1 MTVMQQGRST
11 YRQAWSWLRSLRP
24 PDTSL
29 VLLILPLIAIGL
41 IYVFSASYPV
51 AGFDRSRL
59 TGGDSFYYLKRQ
71 AMFAIV
77 GLGMMWVM
85 SLVPSAVLR
94 RIGYVGYWAA
104 GAMLL
109 AVLILGPER
118 NGAHRWMFGMQ
129 PSEFARLLG
138 IVALARV
145 ICEKAGQMQKLPTV
159 MRICALAAPL
169 ILLVLVEPHLAG
181 AVLFSIVLFG
191 MLHVGGARA
200 RHLGLI
206 GVATA
211 LAAVLAVVV
220 VGYRSGIVKARL
232 GGGYHTLH
240 CQMAFGAGGLGGRG
254 FGESREKYF
263 YLPEPHTDSILAII
277 GEEMGFFAT
286 LGVITLFGLLAW
298 RMLQVAARASDEFD
312 VLLTSGIAFAI
323 GFEALINM
331 ASVTGLGAATGLP
344 LPLVSYGGSSVLGT
358 FIGIGIVLGVS
369 RQQAETVPVRVRGSR
384 TGRVLRVSETR
395 AV

>member
-1 MTVMQQGRST
+1 MTVTQQGRSI

-24 PDTSL
+24 PDTFL
-29 VLLILPLIAIGL
+29 VLLILPLIGIGL

-71 AMFAIV
+71 ATFAIV
-77 GLGMMWVM
+77 GLGMMWAI
-85 SLVPSAVLR
+85 SLVPSAVLK
-94 RIGYVGYWAA
+94 RIGYISYWAA

-129 PSEFARLLG
+129 PSEFARLLAVIAG
-138 IVALARV
+138 ARL
-145 ICEKAGQMQKLPTV
+145 IAEKAAKMRQLGMV
-159 MRICALAAPL
+159 VRICALAAPL
-169 ILLVLVEPHLAG
+169 IFLVLIEPHLAG
-181 AVLFSIVLFG
+181 AVLFSGVLFA
-191 MLHVGGARA
+191 MLHVGGAKA

-206 GVATA
+206 GTCTIV
-211 LAAVLAVVV
+211 AAVLMVLVT
-220 VGYRSGIVKARL
+220 GYRSKFVRARL
-232 GGGYHTLH
+232 EGGYHTLH
-240 CQMAFGAGGLGGRG
+240 CQMAFGSGGLGGRG

-298 RMLQVAARASDEFD
+298 RMLQIAARASDQFE

-369 RQQAETVPVRVRGSR
+369 RQQGETVPVRVRGSR
-384 TGRVLRVSETR
+384 ARRVLRMSETR

>member
-1 MTVMQQGRST
+1 
-11 YRQAWSWLRSLRP
+11 
-24 PDTSL
+24 
-29 VLLILPLIAIGL
+29 
-41 IYVFSASYPV
+41 
-51 AGFDRSRL
+51 
-59 TGGDSFYYLKRQ
+59 
-71 AMFAIV
+71 
-77 GLGMMWVM
+77 
-85 SLVPSAVLR
+85 
-94 RIGYVGYWAA
+94 
-104 GAMLL
+104 MLL

-129 PSEFARLLG
+129 PSEFARLLAIIAG
-138 IVALARV
+138 ARL
-145 ICEKAGQMQKLPTV
+145 IAEKAAKMRQLRMV
-159 MRICALAAPL
+159 VRICALAAPL
-169 ILLVLVEPHLAG
+169 VFLVLIEPHFAG
-181 AVLFSIVLFG
+181 AVLFFAVLFA
-191 MLHVGGARA
+191 MLQIGGARA

-232 GGGYHTLH
+232 GGGYHSLH

-263 YLPEPHTDSILAII
+263 YLPEPHTDSILAIV